1 MAEVYMMDSTLLRIV
16 VGFATVA
23 TAKRIVQALDTSIT
37 YLVGR
42 FEGSRDGQRSGIRPC
57 TPEVERE
64 GRAAEPPSADAVAE
78 GGDGHGTQACGHP
91 ER

>member
-42 FEGSRDGQRSGIRPC
+42 FEGIEDDHRSG
-57 TPEVERE
+57 T
-64 GRAAEPPSADAVAE
+64 
-78 GGDGHGTQACGHP
+78 
-91 ER
+91 